1 MLHYKQEPAL
11 EMMRNDE
18 SLKFLF
24 ALVKLTKQKKDVHQ
38 FGCLPSQQTFL
49 DYQSWMPAKSD
60 FREIIVDTT
69 PARLHFDMEWEGGER
84 AEELPKVYNVLEAVK
99 EVLERRING
108 LGVAESTLQTVGD
121 DQLVLQLPGEQDPSR
136 AAKVLGTTA
145 LLEFRAQKPGTEQQM
160 TGLLKLKRQAQAV
173 LNQRRQRSQ
182 ALADGQPAPDSTTPP
197 LDLPAEQ
204 LAESLR
210 SLGVAVPA
218 GSSEADQLELLLAE
232 INRRIVELY
241 EPAELTGKD
250 LTAAGRQ
257 QQQSGNGWDV
267 TLSFNSEGGRKF
279 AALTQSI
286 AGSGR
291 LLGIVLDGRSI
302 SEASVGAEFKP
313 AGITGGSASIT
324 GNFTAEEARDLEVQL
339 RGGSLPLPV
348 KLIEVRTV
356 GPSLGAENIRSSL
369 VAALSGLAL
378 VAVFMVVV
386 YRLPGLVSV
395 LALSLYALFNLAIYA
410 LIPVTLSLPGIAGF
424 ILSIGM
430 AVDANVLIFERV
442 KEELR
447 AGNTLIRSIDT
458 GFSLA
463 FSSILDGHVTGLISC
478 AALFALGTGLV
489 KGFAVT
495 LAIGL
500 LLSLFT
506 ALTCTRTLL
515 RVLMS
520 YPALRRPN
528 YFLPASKLPAPVA

>member
-1 MLHYKQEPAL
+1 MARQQGW
-11 EMMRNDE
+11 
-18 SLKFLF
+18 F
-24 ALVKLTKQKKDVHQ
+24 ALILALAIAAGALLMSFPLQLGLDLRGGSQLTLQVLPAGAIQKVQKEQ
-38 FGCLPSQQTFL
+38 L
-49 DYQSWMPAKSD
+49 D
-60 FREIIVDTT
+60 
-69 PARLHFDMEWEGGER
+69 
-84 AEELPKVYNVLEAVK
+84 AVK
-99 EVLERRING
+99 DVLERRING

-145 LLEFRAQKPGTEQQM
+145 LLEFRAQKPGTEQEMQ
-160 TGLLKLKRQAQAV
+160 GLLKLKRQAQAV
-173 LNQRRQRSQ
+173 LNQSRAKAEAAANGKPQPPEAQ
-182 ALADGQPAPDSTTPP
+182 LKAEELAKTLA
-197 LDLPAEQ
+197 Q
-204 LAESLR
+204 L
-210 SLGVAVPA
+210 GITVPA
-218 GSSEADQLELLLAE
+218 GSSESEQLELLLNSV
-232 INRRIVELY
+232 NRKIVDLY
-241 EPAELTGKD
+241 EPPTLTGKD
-250 LTAAGRQ
+250 LTTAGRQ
-257 QQQSGNGWDV
+257 QQQTGNGWDV
-267 TLSFNSEGGRKF
+267 TLAFNSEGGKKF
-279 AALTQSI
+279 AELTQSI
-286 AGSGR
+286 AGTGR

-302 SEASVGAEFKP
+302 SEASVGPEFKP
-313 AGITGGSASIT
+313 AGITGGAASIT
-324 GNFTAEEARDLEVQL
+324 GNFSSEEARDLEVQL

-356 GPSLGAENIRSSL
+356 GPSLGAENVRSSL

-386 YRLPGLVSV
+386 YRLAGLVSV
-395 LALSLYALFNLAIYA
+395 VALSLYALFNLAIYA

-447 AGNTLIRSIDT
+447 SGNTLIRSIDA

-506 ALTCTRTLL
+506 ALTCTRSVL
-515 RVLMS
+515 RLLMS
-520 YPALRRPN
+520 YPVLRRTT
-528 YFLPASKLPAPVA
+528 YFLPASQLPGSAS